1 MTPFQKADNIISKF
15 RYTSIGDY
23 KKLALIVVDEIIESR
38 ENDKN
43 FDDTLSS
50 TSSEYY
56 SPHPMYLTYWL
67 KVKEEIEKYV
77 LTTECDGAIYI
88 LTPESYTSIP
98 NIKI

>member
-43 FDDTLSS
+43 F
-50 TSSEYY
+50 
-56 SPHPMYLTYWL
+56 P
-67 KVKEEIEKYV
+67 
-77 LTTECDGAIYI
+77 GAKNSKNGY
-88 LTPESYTSIP
+88 
-98 NIKI
+98 